1 MSRQENPRKGK
12 KGKERKSKRTENS
25 SRKGLK
31 RTEQKRRDFYYNHIV
46 IVTYVSL
53 NKTKE
58 RTFTIKV

>member
-1 MSRQENPRKGK
+1 MSRQEKNIKGK
-12 KGKERKSKRTENS
+12 IGMEKKRTEKNIAE
-25 SRKGLK
+25 KGKK

-46 IVTYVSL
+46 IVTYVSS